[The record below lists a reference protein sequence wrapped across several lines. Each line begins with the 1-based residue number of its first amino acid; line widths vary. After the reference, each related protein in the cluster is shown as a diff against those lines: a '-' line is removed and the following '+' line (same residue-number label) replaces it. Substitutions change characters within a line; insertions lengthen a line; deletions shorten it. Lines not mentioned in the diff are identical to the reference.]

1 MRTVH
6 KEVDGS
12 PLQLKFDQLHKDVV
26 EISPL
31 RMQTVDQV

>member
-12 PLQLKFDQLHKDVV
+12 PLQLKFDEKLHKEVA
-26 EISPL
+26 EITPL
-31 RMQTVDQV
+31 GMTIDQV

>member
-12 PLQLKFDQLHKDVV
+12 PLQIKFDQLHKEVV

-31 RMQTVDQV
+31 RMTIDQV